1 MFMGSLCYVS
11 DLYAN
16 IKTIIVGFLQQ
27 KIVYKIHSFIH
38 SFINP
43 FIYLTMVRKIKC
55 RKLQLYLLIN
65 NDLK

>member
-27 KIVYKIHSFIH
+27 KIVYKMHSFIH

-65 NDLK
+65 NDLE